1 MSKNDMN
8 RRAFLKTSGGAATGV
23 AIASAAGGTLGF
35 SVNAWAK
42 ELKTLSEHE
51 AKTLLM
57 VTRQIFPHPFLGD
70 SYYAVVVDDLDA
82 EASGNKDALG
92 VIKNGVADLDKA
104 RGIKWID
111 LSDGYQLEV
120 LKGMESSAL
129 FQKVKG
135 KAIVSLYNNPLV
147 WREFGYEG
155 PSAQLGGY
163 INRGFDDLRWL
174 ENPPESA
181 SPKVG

>member
-1 MSKNDMN
+1 MAKNDMN
-8 RRAFLKTSGGAATGV
+8 RRAFLKTSGGAATGA
-23 AIASAAGGTLGF
+23 AIALAGGGSLGF

-42 ELKTLSEHE
+42 ELKTLTEHE
-51 AKTLLM
+51 GKTLLAM
-57 VTRQIFPHPFLGD
+57 TRQIFPHPFLSD
-70 SYYAVVVDDLDA
+70 FYYAVVVDDLDA
-82 EASGNKDALG
+82 EAGSSKDTLG

-104 RGIKWID
+104 RGIEWVE

-120 LKGMESSAL
+120 LKTKEDSPL

-155 PSAQLGGY
+155 PSAQYGGY
-163 INRGFDDLRWL
+163 LNRGFNDLRWL
-174 ENPPESA
+174 DDPPESA

>member
-1 MSKNDMN
+1 MMSDDMN
-8 RRAFLKTSGGAATGV
+8 RRKFLKTSGGLAVGTAVASTG
-23 AIASAAGGTLGF
+23 AGTLAF

-42 ELKTLSEHE
+42 ELKTLNEHE
-51 AKTLLM
+51 AKTVLM

-70 SYYAVVVDDLDA
+70 SYYAVVVNELDA
-82 EASGNKDALG
+82 EASGDKDALG
-92 VIKNGVADLDKA
+92 VIKNGVTDLDKA
-104 RGIKWID
+104 HGVKWIE

-120 LKGMESSAL
+120 LKATEDSPF

-163 INRGFDDLRWL
+163 IDRGFDDLRWL
-174 ENPPESA
+174 DRPPESA